1 MASNLIAGDRN
12 RARAPRL
19 AVIYQ
24 PIDRLKPN
32 PKNAR
37 THTKRQVQ
45 KIAASTQSFGFN
57 CPILVDAE
65 LNVVSGHGRLLACR
79 QLGLTEVP
87 TISLEHLTSAQAQAF
102 AIADNRLTEI
112 ATWDAALLGEQL
124 RLLSEMN
131 LDFSLELTGF
141 DIPEI

>member
-1 MASNLIAGDRN
+1 
-12 RARAPRL
+12 
-19 AVIYQ
+19 
-24 PIDRLKPN
+24 
-32 PKNAR
+32 
-37 THTKRQVQ
+37 
-45 KIAASTQSFGFN
+45 
-57 CPILVDAE
+57 AE

-141 DIPEI
+141 DIPEIDALIEGPAAETDRADEVPIVVEGP